1 MHSKMASWVW
11 QVNDATGFLKRLY
24 EGLKDTSQRDR
35 ATGAGTFAR
44 NRSKRMT
51 RKPSAT
57 PRPWVG
63 LQSDSAERI
72 AWRFTVQ
79 GLLGLNILVA
89 LGDASEDRQK
99 AGPLHDQLNQELAIA
114 VKGFVTAFPS
124 EFVEADLDRIC
135 EEVIDDAAEVANAV
149 WRDIDR
155 DQAEG
160 AHPGTF
166 LKEEWLASLRPTLR
180 EMVHSV

>member
-1 MHSKMASWVW
+1 MHSTMASWVW

-24 EGLKDTSQRDR
+24 VGLKDTGQRDR
-35 ATGAGTFAR
+35 ASTAGTFAR
-44 NRSKRMT
+44 NRSKRMN
-51 RKPSAT
+51 RKPSSS
-57 PRPWVG
+57 PHPWVG
-63 LQSDSAERI
+63 LPSDTAERV
-72 AWRFTVQ
+72 AWRYTVQ

-89 LGDASEDRQK
+89 LGDASDDRKQ
-99 AGPLHDQLNQELAIA
+99 AGRLHNQLNQELATA

-135 EEVIDDAAEVANAV
+135 EEVVENAAEVADAV

-155 DQAEG
+155 GQAEV
-160 AHPGTF
+160 AHPGAF

-180 EMVHSV
+180 GMVHSV

>member
-1 MHSKMASWVW
+1 MASWVW
-11 QVNDATGFLKRLY
+11 QVSDATGFLKRLY
-24 EGLKDTSQRDR
+24 VGLKDTGQRDR
-35 ATGAGTFAR
+35 ASAAGAFAR
-44 NRSKRMT
+44 DRSQRMI
-51 RKPSAT
+51 RKPSAS

-63 LQSDSAERI
+63 LPSDFAERL
-72 AWRFTVQ
+72 AWRYTVQ

-89 LGDASEDRQK
+89 LGDASMDRQK
-99 AGPLHDQLNQELAIA
+99 AGPLHDQLNQELATA

-135 EEVIDDAAEVANAV
+135 EEVIEDVAEVADAV

-160 AHPGTF
+160 AQPGAF
-166 LKEEWLASLRPTLR
+166 LKEQWLASLRPTLR
-180 EMVHSV
+180 AMVHSV